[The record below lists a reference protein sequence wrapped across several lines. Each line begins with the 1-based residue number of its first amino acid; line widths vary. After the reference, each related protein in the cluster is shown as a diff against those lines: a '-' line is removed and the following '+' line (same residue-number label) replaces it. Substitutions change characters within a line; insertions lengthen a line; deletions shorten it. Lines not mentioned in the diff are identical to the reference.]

1 MPRFSI
7 SVAMAVVALAAAN
20 CAALRV
26 AYLDD
31 SGVFLIGLLPLLN
44 AQIIGL
50 YYMIA
55 SGYRIS
61 LRRRRRREQ
70 VGFSPIFVAVNALA
84 LLVSITV
91 CVLAPAVMI
100 AYLGYVLGSLEP
112 FLALG
117 LQPALYVSLLFR
129 EVVGL
134 LLVGALMSGPPLV
147 LGSIFSWVSSRY
159 KLVVV
164 SRPRPVVPP
173 TRLVANPEAKDRR
186 CSAISDLA
194 KSQNRSVDNLLGTR
208 CESPDAQTVRQ
219 SEPA

>member
-31 SGVFLIGLLPLLN
+31 SGVFLIGLLPLLD

-50 YYMIA
+50 YYLMA
-55 SGYRIS
+55 SRYRIS
-61 LRRRRRREQ
+61 LRRRRREQ
-70 VGFSPIFVAVNALA
+70 FGFAPFFVAVNALA
-84 LLVSITV
+84 FLVSITF
-91 CVLAPAVMI
+91 CVLAPTVMT
-100 AYLGYVLGSLEP
+100 AYLGYVLASLEP

-117 LQPALYVSLLFR
+117 VQPALYVSLLFR

-164 SRPRPVVPP
+164 SRPRRALP
-173 TRLVANPEAKDRR
+173 
-186 CSAISDLA
+186 
-194 KSQNRSVDNLLGTR
+194 
-208 CESPDAQTVRQ
+208 
-219 SEPA
+219 

>member
-50 YYMIA
+50 YYLI
-55 SGYRIS
+55 GLRYRIS
-61 LRRRRRREQ
+61 LRRRRQREQ
-70 VGFSPIFVAVNALA
+70 VGFAPIFVAANALA

-91 CVLAPAVMI
+91 CVLAPTVMI
-100 AYLGYVLGSLEP
+100 AYLRYVLGSLEP

-117 LQPALYVSLLFR
+117 VQPAPYVSLLFR

-134 LLVGALMSGPPLV
+134 LLVGALMSGPLLV

-159 KLVVV
+159 KIVVV
-164 SRPRPVVPP
+164 SRPRQVVPP
-173 TRLVANPEAKDRR
+173 ARLVANPGAKDRR
-186 CSAISDLA
+186 CSA
-194 KSQNRSVDNLLGTR
+194 
-208 CESPDAQTVRQ
+208 
-219 SEPA
+219 